1 MADTSAQY
9 PDLQT
14 GNGVQTNGTTL
25 RENVTNS
32 KVRASNKHAM
42 VAASGI
48 RTSDGKRVP
57 GRWAVTAVKMQTR
70 VKCLR

>member
-9 PDLQT
+9 PELQT

-32 KVRASNKHAM
+32 KVRANKQ
-42 VAASGI
+42 AS
-48 RTSDGKRVP
+48 TQ
-57 GRWAVTAVKMQTR
+57 W
-70 VKCLR
+70 

>member
-1 MADTSAQY
+1 MTDTSAQY

-32 KVRASNKHAM
+32 KVRASKKHAM

-48 RTSDGKRVP
+48 RTRDGKRVP

-70 VKCLR
+70 VNCLR

>member
-9 PDLQT
+9 PELQT

-32 KVRASNKHAM
+32 KVRESKQA
-42 VAASGI
+42 G
-48 RTSDGKRVP
+48 TQ
-57 GRWAVTAVKMQTR
+57 W
-70 VKCLR
+70 